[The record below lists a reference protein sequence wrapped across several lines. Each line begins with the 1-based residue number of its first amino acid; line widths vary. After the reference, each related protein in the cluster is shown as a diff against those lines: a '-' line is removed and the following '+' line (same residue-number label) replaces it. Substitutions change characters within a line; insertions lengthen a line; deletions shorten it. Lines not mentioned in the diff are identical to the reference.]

1 MSAIRDLKIK
11 TGVVKRVHKETFMYQ
26 KEAEQQQARIQK
38 LIDSGADEHDVR
50 KQKEV
55 LQETLV
61 MIPDTQ
67 RRLAAAF
74 HELEGAVFLDLT
86 RCGIQDAL
94 SKFPDVQGTPEL
106 EAAQAILAEARPQI
120 AAE

>member
-74 HELEGAVFLDLT
+74 HELEGAV
-86 RCGIQDAL
+86 DAL